1 MKRLFATVGL
11 LCACGS
17 GVISAQAAGFANNDF
32 SASGLGVSNA
42 MVAGVADVT
51 AASYN
56 PAAIAWLDSGVHV
69 EGGFASRG
77 RNSSVKLPSGAIQPN
92 KGSAKN
98 ATSFHL
104 AWMPHDSNIGVSLA
118 SSKPFS
124 NNTIWGNERTFIKS
138 DRISVDLIYALSST
152 LAVAHGVDIYRTT
165 ITMTQAGA
173 SFYGKDKASFGVN
186 VGVNWK
192 PAPLWKVGM
201 MLRSGTKAKVKFANQ
216 QVNLKL
222 PEQITLG
229 VSHDMADSFRLE
241 ADIAYERWSRIKNLD
256 VRGGVIRHAVDLKDT
271 LALKTGLTW
280 YWLPDTT
287 FRFGYAYEQG
297 ANRASAF
304 QQAIADQS
312 GHRLSLGAGGDLFG
326 AHVDLAYAYTFHAQQ
341 SVTAPVAGKYRDR
354 KQALMVSLSK
364 AF

>member
-11 LCACGS
+11 LCACG
-17 GVISAQAAGFANNDF
+17 GGAISAQAAGFANNDF
-32 SASGLGVSNA
+32 SASGVGVANA

-56 PAAIAWLDSGVHV
+56 PAAIAWLGGGVYV
-69 EGGFASRG
+69 EGNFASRS
-77 RNSSVKLPSGAIQPN
+77 RNSSVKLSSGAIQPN
-92 KGSAKN
+92 TGSAKN
-98 ATSFHL
+98 GSNLHA
-104 AWMPHDSNIGVSLA
+104 AWMSDDSDIGLSLA
-118 SSKPFS
+118 FTQPFGS
-124 NNTIWGNERTFIKS
+124 ENVWAGDRTTIKS
-138 DRISVDLIYALSST
+138 DRLSLDLIYVVSST
-152 LAVAHGVDIYRTT
+152 LSVAHGVDIYRTT
-165 ITMTQAGA
+165 IDMTQGAA
-173 SFYGKDKASFGVN
+173 SFSGKDKVSFGVN

-192 PAPLWKVGM
+192 PAPLWQVGM
-201 MLRSGTKAKVKFANQ
+201 MLRSGTKAKVISGNQ
-216 QVNLKL
+216 QVDLKL

-229 VSHDMADSFRLE
+229 VSHDMANAFRLE
-241 ADIAYERWSRIKNLD
+241 ADIAYERWSRIKSLD
-256 VRGGVIRHAVDLKDT
+256 VIGGTIKHATDLKDT

-312 GHRLSLGAGGDLFG
+312 GHRLSLGAGGDAFG
-326 AHVDLAYAYTFHAQQ
+326 IHMDLAYAYTFHAKQP
-341 SVTAPVAGKYRDR
+341 VTAPIVAEYRDR
-354 KQALMVSLSK
+354 EQAVMISVSK

>member
-11 LCACGS
+11 LCACG
-17 GVISAQAAGFANNDF
+17 VTSAQAAGFANNDF
-32 SASGLGVSNA
+32 SASGVGVANA

-56 PAAIAWLDSGVHV
+56 PAAIAWLGGGVYV
-69 EGGFASRG
+69 EGNFASRG
-77 RNSSVKLPSGAIQPN
+77 RNSSVKLSSGAIQPN
-92 KGSAKN
+92 DGSARN
-98 ATSFHL
+98 GSGLHA
-104 AWMPHDSNIGVSLA
+104 AWMSEDSDIGVSLA
-118 SSKPFS
+118 FTQPFES
-124 NNTIWGNERTFIKS
+124 ENVWGGDRTSIKS
-138 DRISVDLIYALSST
+138 DRLSLDVIYAVSST

-165 ITMTQAGA
+165 VNMTQGGA
-173 SFYGKDKASFGVN
+173 SFSGKDKVSFGVN

-192 PAPLWKVGM
+192 PAPLWQVGM
-201 MLRSGTKAKVKFANQ
+201 MLRSGTKAKVTSATNQ
-216 QVNLKL
+216 QVDLRL

-229 VSHDMADSFRLE
+229 VSHDIANAFRLE

-256 VRGGVIRHAVDLKDT
+256 VIGGTIKNATDLKDT

-312 GHRLSLGAGGDLFG
+312 GHRLSLGAGGNAFG
-326 AHVDLAYAYTFHAQQ
+326 VHVDVAYAYTFHPNQ
-341 SVTAPVAGKYRDR
+341 SVTSPIVATYRDR
-354 KQALMVSLSK
+354 EQAMMISLSK